1 MQAYLM
7 IGEITKPQG
16 VHGELKLRPVTCD
29 PSRFEDLELAYL
41 KEGEAY
47 RRCAYR
53 CAARARTRSF
63 SAWRAWRPATTRRR
77 CAASSSISTARTR
90 WRWTTIRPFS
100 AISWGCAGVLSD
112 GGELGELTGGH
123 AAGGQR
129 RVRLCHA
136 EGRGIVPALKSV
148 VLKVDLAAGEMLL
161 DSARMPEVA
170 VYDED

>member
-47 RRCAYR
+47 RPVRISVR
-53 CAARARTRSF
+53 RAGADAVFFRMEGVETRND
-63 SAWRAWRPATTRRR
+63 AEEMRGKQLYIDRAHAV
-77 CAASSSISTARTR
+77 ALDDDSTFLCDLVGLR
-90 WRWTTIRPFS
+90 
-100 AISWGCAGVLSD
+100 GVLSD
-112 GGELGELTGGH
+112 GGELGELTEVMQPGGNDVYVF
-123 AAGGQR
+123 ATPKGE
-129 RVRLCHA
+129 VL
-136 EGRGIVPALKSV
+136 VPALKSV

-161 DSARMPEVA
+161 DSARMAEVA